1 MVLRALM
8 QSQALFNNQELLG
21 TCVQITFEV
30 FQNISASPSELGL
43 EKFRL
48 LSLAFEHRR
57 HRLQLFSAGC
67 PSLLPEIQG
76 FEAEDRPVAHFDNFL
91 STYSWSPFLCALKT

>member
-1 MVLRALM
+1 M
-8 QSQALFNNQELLG
+8 NHELLG

-48 LSLAFEHRR
+48 LLSLAFEHRR

-76 FEAEDRPVAHFDNFL
+76 FEVEDQPVAHFDNFL
-91 STYSWSPFLCALKT
+91 SPLILGLPFLCALKT

>member
-1 MVLRALM
+1 M
-8 QSQALFNNQELLG
+8 QSQA
-21 TCVQITFEV
+21 CVQITFEV
-30 FQNISASPSELGL
+30 FQNTSASPSELGL

-76 FEAEDRPVAHFDNFL
+76 FEVEGQPVAHFDNFL
-91 STYSWSPFLCALKT
+91 SPLILGRPFLCALKT